1 MNKLDFHNINEITSA
16 DLEFLYNYWSIITG
30 ITTNTE
36 LSDSECYRKIN
47 EVYNRKIDLILN
59 CGYYMNF
66 KQISTLITT
75 EFIIRKKETGIFV
88 YKHGLKDVFDHT
100 LIYNLLFRYNH
111 PMNEVYEIKEI

>member
-1 MNKLDFHNINEITSA
+1 MSKLDFHNINEITEI
-16 DLEFLYNYWSIITG
+16 DLDFLYNYWSIVKGLIF
-30 ITTNTE
+30 NKK

-47 EVYNRKIDLILN
+47 EVYNRKIDLIMN

-66 KQISTLITT
+66 KQISALITT

-100 LIYNLLFRYNH
+100 VIYNLLLRYNH
-111 PMNEVYEIKEI
+111 PINEDYEIKEI